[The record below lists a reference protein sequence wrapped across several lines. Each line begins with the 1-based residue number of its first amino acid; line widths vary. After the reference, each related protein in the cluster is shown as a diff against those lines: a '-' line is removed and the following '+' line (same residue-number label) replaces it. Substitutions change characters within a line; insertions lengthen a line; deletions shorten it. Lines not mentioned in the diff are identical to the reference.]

1 MVVLPTPASPPRSTS
16 WPCPTTAESSSL
28 RRSRSSRSRP
38 TRCGCEFSVIGVRSA
53 GGVTTHF
60 LEGQPSP
67 RSIASTNLA
76 QRILGARLV
85 GSRAGF
91 CVVASGGTLKP
102 RLLLREAVE
111 VASEP
116 ARGKILTSATAPLLV
131 GLLLV
136 ALNLR
141 PAISSVPP
149 LLETIR
155 QDLGLGRAY
164 LGLLT
169 TIPVLCMSI
178 FALVAPKLS
187 VRIGAERAVLWSVVL
202 IGAAVAGRLAAGQ
215 PGVLFGTTLVAGVG
229 IAVAQSLLP
238 AVVKGWF
245 PDRAALV
252 TGLYTVGITGGLAL
266 AALATVPIE
275 RLLGGFWPGAL
286 AVWSLLAAVSWSP
299 LTSRARSAPRREG
312 AHERARLPWRSGQA
326 WSVALFFGAES
337 CLFFSSLTWI
347 APLYVDQGLDEGR
360 AGLLLAVL
368 AIVRVPSAFVIPA
381 LADRSGDRRP
391 WLALTLIL
399 ATFGFCGAGLVP
411 LVTAWAP
418 WAWVVVLGLGVG
430 GLFPL
435 ALTLPLDYS
444 ADADEAGRLT
454 AMTFFIGYIVAA
466 VGPVA
471 VGALRDATGGYAVPF
486 VALAALSASMLIASL
501 RFRPPSAA
509 GP

>member
-1 MVVLPTPASPPRSTS
+1 
-16 WPCPTTAESSSL
+16 
-28 RRSRSSRSRP
+28 
-38 TRCGCEFSVIGVRSA
+38 
-53 GGVTTHF
+53 
-60 LEGQPSP
+60 
-67 RSIASTNLA
+67 
-76 QRILGARLV
+76 
-85 GSRAGF
+85 
-91 CVVASGGTLKP
+91 
-102 RLLLREAVE
+102 LLFREAVE

-149 LLETIR
+149 VLETLR
-155 QDLGLGRAY
+155 QDLGLGRAF

-169 TIPVLCMSI
+169 TIPVLCMSGL
-178 FALVAPKLS
+178 ALIAPKIS
-187 VRIGAERAVLWSVVL
+187 ARIGAERAVLWSVIL
-202 IGAAVAGRLAAGQ
+202 IGVAVASRLAAGQ
-215 PGVLFGTTLVAGVG
+215 AGILFVTTLLAGVG

-286 AVWSLLAAVSWSP
+286 AAWSLLAAVAVVFWLP
-299 LTSRARSAPRREG
+299 LALRARSSPQPEG
-312 AHERARLPWRSGQA
+312 LHERRRLPWHSGQA

-347 APLYVDQGLDEGR
+347 APLYVDQGLGEGR
-360 AGLLLAVL
+360 AGLLLAVFAL
-368 AIVRVPSAFVIPA
+368 VRVPSAFVFPA

-399 ATFGFCGAGLVP
+399 ATFGFCAMGIVP
-411 LVTAWAP
+411 LATPWAP
-418 WAWVVVLGLGVG
+418 LAWVVVLGLGVG

-454 AMTFFIGYIVAA
+454 AMTFFVGYIVAA

-486 VALAALSASMLIASL
+486 VALAALSVGMLVASSQ
-501 RFRPPSAA
+501 FRPRSA
-509 GP
+509 PRS

>member
-1 MVVLPTPASPPRSTS
+1 MIEQSSVHLP
-16 WPCPTTAESSSL
+16 EL
-28 RRSRSSRSRP
+28 
-38 TRCGCEFSVIGVRSA
+38 VKDI
-53 GGVTTHF
+53 
-60 LEGQPSP
+60 GQPV
-67 RSIASTNLA
+67 SIY
-76 QRILGARLV
+76 LV
-85 GSRAGF
+85 HLS
-91 CVVASGGTLKP
+91 
-102 RLLLREAVE
+102 
-111 VASEP
+111 SEP

-136 ALNLR
+136 AFNLR

-155 QDLGLGRAY
+155 QDLGLGRAF

-169 TIPVLCMSI
+169 TVPVLCMS
-178 FALVAPKLS
+178 ALALIAPKIS
-187 VRIGAERAVLWSVVL
+187 GRIGAERAVLWSIVL
-202 IGAAVAGRLAAGQ
+202 IGLAVAGRLAAGQ
-215 PGVLFGTTLVAGVG
+215 AGILFVTTFVAGIG

-238 AVVKGWF
+238 AVVKRWF

-275 RLLGGFWPGAL
+275 RTLGGFWPGAL
-286 AVWSLLAAVSWSP
+286 ASWSLLAAVAAVFWLPIASQ
-299 LTSRARSAPRREG
+299 ARSATRREG
-312 AHERARLPWRSGQA
+312 AHEQAHLPWRSGQA

-337 CLFFSSLTWI
+337 CLFFSSLTWV

-360 AGLLLAVL
+360 AGLLLAVFAL
-368 AIVRVPSAFVIPA
+368 VRVPSAFLFPA

-399 ATFGFCGAGLVP
+399 TTLGFCAMGIVP
-411 LVTAWAP
+411 LATPWAP
-418 WAWVVVLGLGVG
+418 LAWVVVLGLGIG

-454 AMTFFIGYIVAA
+454 AMTFFVGYVVAA

-486 VALAALSASMLIASL
+486 VALAMLSVGMFFASF
-501 RFRPPSAA
+501 RFRPRYAPR
-509 GP
+509 P

>member
-1 MVVLPTPASPPRSTS
+1 
-16 WPCPTTAESSSL
+16 
-28 RRSRSSRSRP
+28 
-38 TRCGCEFSVIGVRSA
+38 
-53 GGVTTHF
+53 
-60 LEGQPSP
+60 
-67 RSIASTNLA
+67 
-76 QRILGARLV
+76 
-85 GSRAGF
+85 
-91 CVVASGGTLKP
+91 
-102 RLLLREAVE
+102 
-111 VASEP
+111 
-116 ARGKILTSATAPLLV
+116 
-131 GLLLV
+131 LLLV

-178 FALVAPKLS
+178 FALLAPKIS
-187 VRIGAERAVLWSVVL
+187 AHIGAERAVLWSVVL
-202 IGAAVAGRLAAGQ
+202 IGLAVAGRLMAGH
-215 PGVLFGTTLVAGVG
+215 PSLLFGTTLLAGVG

-245 PDRAALV
+245 PDRAVLV

-266 AALATVPIE
+266 AALATVPIG
-275 RLLGGFWPGAL
+275 RALGGFWPGAL
-286 AVWSLLAAVSWSP
+286 AAWSLLAAVAAVFWLP
-299 LTSRARSAPRREG
+299 LTSRAPGAPLREG
-312 AHERARLPWRSGQA
+312 AHERARLPWRSGRA

-368 AIVRVPSAFVIPA
+368 AIVRVPSAFAFPA

-399 ATFGFCGAGLVP
+399 ATFGFCATGLVP

-486 VALAALSASMLIASL
+486 VALAALSVGMLAASFQ
-501 RFRPPSAA
+501 FRPRSTPR
-509 GP
+509 P

>member
-1 MVVLPTPASPPRSTS
+1 
-16 WPCPTTAESSSL
+16 
-28 RRSRSSRSRP
+28 
-38 TRCGCEFSVIGVRSA
+38 
-53 GGVTTHF
+53 VT
-60 LEGQPSP
+60 
-67 RSIASTNLA
+67 
-76 QRILGARLV
+76 
-85 GSRAGF
+85 
-91 CVVASGGTLKP
+91 
-102 RLLLREAVE
+102 
-111 VASEP
+111 SEP
-116 ARGKILTSATAPLLV
+116 ARGKIVTGATALLLV

-155 QDLGLGRAY
+155 QDLGLGRAF

-178 FALVAPKLS
+178 FALAAPKIS
-187 VRIGAERAVLWSVVL
+187 GRIGAERAVLWSVIL
-202 IGAAVAGRLAAGQ
+202 IGVAVAGRLAAGQ

-245 PDRAALV
+245 PDRAAFV

-266 AALATVPIE
+266 AALTTVPLE
-275 RLLGGFWPGAL
+275 RTLGGFWPGAL
-286 AVWSLLAAVSWSP
+286 AAWSLFAAVAVVFWLL
-299 LTSRARSAPRREG
+299 LTARARSVSRPEVAY
-312 AHERARLPWRSGQA
+312 ERARLPWRSGRA

-337 CLFFSSLTWI
+337 CLFFSSLTWL
-347 APLYVDQGLDEGR
+347 APLYIDRGLDEGHT
-360 AGLLLAVL
+360 GLLLAVFAL
-368 AIVRVPSAFVIPA
+368 VRVPSAFVFPA

-391 WLALTLIL
+391 WLALTLTL
-399 ATFGFCGAGLVP
+399 ATFGFCAAGLVP
-411 LVTAWAP
+411 LVTPWAP

-454 AMTFFIGYIVAA
+454 AMTFFVGYIVAA

-486 VALAALSASMLIASL
+486 VALAALSVAMLVSSFQFPPRSAP
-501 RFRPPSAA
+501 RP
-509 GP
+509 

>member
-1 MVVLPTPASPPRSTS
+1 
-16 WPCPTTAESSSL
+16 
-28 RRSRSSRSRP
+28 
-38 TRCGCEFSVIGVRSA
+38 
-53 GGVTTHF
+53 
-60 LEGQPSP
+60 
-67 RSIASTNLA
+67 
-76 QRILGARLV
+76 
-85 GSRAGF
+85 
-91 CVVASGGTLKP
+91 
-102 RLLLREAVE
+102 LLFREAVE

-116 ARGKILTSATAPLLV
+116 ERGKILTGATAPLML
-131 GLLLV
+131 GLLFV

-155 QDLGLGRAY
+155 QDLGLGRAF

-169 TIPVLCMSI
+169 TIPVLCMS
-178 FALVAPKLS
+178 ALALIAPKIS
-187 VRIGAERAVLWSVVL
+187 RSIGAERAVLWSVVL
-202 IGAAVAGRLAAGQ
+202 IGVAVAGRLAAGHA
-215 PGVLFGTTLVAGVG
+215 GVLFVTTLVAGFG

-286 AVWSLLAAVSWSP
+286 AAWSLLAAVAAILWLP
-299 LTSRARSAPRREG
+299 LASRVRSETRREV
-312 AHERARLPWRSGQA
+312 ARERARLPWRSRRA

-347 APLYVDQGLDEGR
+347 APLYVDSGLDEGR
-360 AGLLLAVL
+360 AGLLLTVFAL
-368 AIVRVPSAFVIPA
+368 VRVPSAFIFPA

-399 ATFGFCGAGLVP
+399 ATFGFCAAGLAP
-411 LVTAWAP
+411 LVTPWAP
-418 WAWVVVLGLGVG
+418 LAWVVVLGLGVG
-430 GLFPL
+430 GLFSL

-444 ADADEAGRLT
+444 ADAEEAGRLT
-454 AMTFFIGYIVAA
+454 AMTFFVGYIVAA

-471 VGALRDATGGYAVPF
+471 VGALRDATGGYTVPF
-486 VALAALSASMLIASL
+486 VALAALSASMLVASFQ
-501 RFRPPSAA
+501 FRPSSAA

>member
-1 MVVLPTPASPPRSTS
+1 V
-16 WPCPTTAESSSL
+16 
-28 RRSRSSRSRP
+28 
-38 TRCGCEFSVIGVRSA
+38 
-53 GGVTTHF
+53 
-60 LEGQPSP
+60 
-67 RSIASTNLA
+67 
-76 QRILGARLV
+76 
-85 GSRAGF
+85 
-91 CVVASGGTLKP
+91 
-102 RLLLREAVE
+102 
-111 VASEP
+111 P
-116 ARGKILTSATAPLLV
+116 ARGKILTGATAPLLV

-155 QDLGLGRAY
+155 QDLGLGRAF

-178 FALVAPKLS
+178 FALVAARIS
-187 VRIGAERAVLWSVVL
+187 ERIGAERAVLCSVVL

-215 PGVLFGTTLVAGVG
+215 PGVLFGTTLAAGIG

-245 PDRAALV
+245 PNRAALV
-252 TGLYTVGITGGLAL
+252 TGLYTAGVTGGLAL
-266 AALATVPIE
+266 AALGTVPIE
-275 RLLGGFWPGAL
+275 RALGGFWPGAL
-286 AVWSLLAAVSWSP
+286 AAWSILAAVAAVFWLP
-299 LTSRARSAPRREG
+299 LALRARRSPRPGE
-312 AHERARLPWRSGQA
+312 AHERTHLPWSSRRA

-347 APLYVDQGLDEGR
+347 APLYVDHGLDEGR
-360 AGLLLAVL
+360 AGLLLAVFAL
-368 AIVRVPSAFVIPA
+368 VRVPSAFVFPA

-391 WLALTLIL
+391 WLVLTLIL
-399 ATFGFCGAGLVP
+399 ITFGFCAAGLAP
-411 LVTAWAP
+411 LAAPWAP

-454 AMTFFIGYIVAA
+454 AMTFFVGYGVAA

-471 VGALRDATGGYAVPF
+471 VGALRDVTGGYAIPF
-486 VALAALSASMLIASL
+486 VALAALSVAMLVASFQ
-501 RFRPPSAA
+501 FRPRSAPS
-509 GP
+509 P

>member
-1 MVVLPTPASPPRSTS
+1 
-16 WPCPTTAESSSL
+16 
-28 RRSRSSRSRP
+28 
-38 TRCGCEFSVIGVRSA
+38 
-53 GGVTTHF
+53 VT
-60 LEGQPSP
+60 
-67 RSIASTNLA
+67 
-76 QRILGARLV
+76 
-85 GSRAGF
+85 
-91 CVVASGGTLKP
+91 
-102 RLLLREAVE
+102 
-111 VASEP
+111 SEP
-116 ARGKILTSATAPLLV
+116 ARGKILTSANAPLLV
-131 GLLLV
+131 GLLLI

-149 LLETIR
+149 VLETIR
-155 QDLGLGRAY
+155 QDLGLSRAF

-169 TIPVLCMSI
+169 TIPVLCMSAL
-178 FALVAPKLS
+178 ALVAPKIS
-187 VRIGAERAVLWSVVL
+187 ARIGAERAVLWSIVL
-202 IGAAVAGRLAAGQ
+202 IGVAVAGRLAAGQ
-215 PGVLFGTTLVAGVG
+215 EEVLFVTTFVAGVG

-252 TGLYTVGITGGLAL
+252 TGLYTAGITGGLAL

-275 RLLGGFWPGAL
+275 RTLGGYWPGAL
-286 AVWSLLAAVSWSP
+286 AAWSLLAAVAVIFWSP
-299 LTSRARSAPRREG
+299 LSSRARSSPQPERGRE
-312 AHERARLPWRSGQA
+312 RTRLPWRSRRA

-360 AGLLLAVL
+360 AGLLLAVFAL
-368 AIVRVPSAFVIPA
+368 VRVPSAFLFPA

-399 ATFGFCGAGLVP
+399 ATFGFCTVGIVP
-411 LVTAWAP
+411 LATPWAP
-418 WAWVVVLGLGVG
+418 LAWVVVLGLGIG

-444 ADADEAGRLT
+444 ADAEEAGRLT
-454 AMTFFIGYIVAA
+454 AMTFFVGYVVAA

-486 VALAALSASMLIASL
+486 VALAALSVGMLAASL
-501 RFRPPSAA
+501 RFRPQPDSRLD
-509 GP
+509 

>member
-1 MVVLPTPASPPRSTS
+1 LG
-16 WPCPTTAESSSL
+16 WL
-28 RRSRSSRSRP
+28 FRR
-38 TRCGCEFSVIGVRSA
+38 
-53 GGVTTHF
+53 
-60 LEGQPSP
+60 
-67 RSIASTNLA
+67 
-76 QRILGARLV
+76 
-85 GSRAGF
+85 
-91 CVVASGGTLKP
+91 
-102 RLLLREAVE
+102 AVE
-111 VASEP
+111 VTSEP

-149 LLETIR
+149 VLETIR

-178 FALVAPKLS
+178 FALVAPKIS
-187 VRIGAERAVLWSVVL
+187 GRIGAERAVLWAVIL
-202 IGAAVAGRLAAGQ
+202 IGVAVAGRLGAGQ
-215 PGVLFGTTLVAGVG
+215 AGILFVTTLVAGVG

-275 RLLGGFWPGAL
+275 RTLGGFWPGAL
-286 AVWSLLAAVSWSP
+286 AVWSLLAAVAAVFWLP
-299 LTSRARSAPRREG
+299 LASRARSSPRREG
-312 AHERARLPWRSGQA
+312 LHERTRLPWRSGQA

-347 APLYVDQGLDEGR
+347 APLYIDQGLDEGR
-360 AGLLLAVL
+360 AGLLLVVFAL
-368 AIVRVPSAFVIPA
+368 VRVPSAFLFPA

-399 ATFGFCGAGLVP
+399 TTFGFCALGLVP
-411 LVTAWAP
+411 LVTSWAP
-418 WAWVVVLGLGVG
+418 LAWVVVLGLGIG

-454 AMTFFIGYIVAA
+454 AMTFFVGYIVAA

-471 VGALRDATGGYAVPF
+471 VGVLRDATGGYAVPF
-486 VALAALSASMLIASL
+486 VALAMLSVGMFFASF
-501 RFRPPSAA
+501 RFRPRYAPR
-509 GP
+509 P

>member
-1 MVVLPTPASPPRSTS
+1 VTS
-16 WPCPTTAESSSL
+16 EL
-28 RRSRSSRSRP
+28 
-38 TRCGCEFSVIGVRSA
+38 
-53 GGVTTHF
+53 
-60 LEGQPSP
+60 
-67 RSIASTNLA
+67 
-76 QRILGARLV
+76 
-85 GSRAGF
+85 
-91 CVVASGGTLKP
+91 
-102 RLLLREAVE
+102 
-111 VASEP
+111 
-116 ARGKILTSATAPLLV
+116 ARGKIVTGATAPLLV

-155 QDLGLGRAY
+155 QDLGLGRAF

-178 FALVAPKLS
+178 FALAAPKIS
-187 VRIGAERAVLWSVVL
+187 GRIGAERAVLWSVIL
-202 IGAAVAGRLAAGQ
+202 IGVAVAGRLAAGQ

-245 PDRAALV
+245 PDSAAFV

-266 AALATVPIE
+266 AALTTVPIE
-275 RLLGGFWPGAL
+275 RTLGGFWPGAL
-286 AVWSLLAAVSWSP
+286 AAWSLLAAVAVVFWLL
-299 LTSRARSAPRREG
+299 LTARARSASRPVV
-312 AHERARLPWRSGQA
+312 AYERAHLPWRSGRA
-326 WSVALFFGAES
+326 WSVAVFFGAES
-337 CLFFSSLTWI
+337 CLFFSSLTWL
-347 APLYVDQGLDEGR
+347 APLYIDQGLDEGHT
-360 AGLLLAVL
+360 GLLLAVFAL
-368 AIVRVPSAFVIPA
+368 VRVPSAFVFPA

-391 WLALTLIL
+391 WLALTLTL
-399 ATFGFCGAGLVP
+399 ATFGFCAAGLVP
-411 LVTAWAP
+411 LVTPWAP

-454 AMTFFIGYIVAA
+454 AMTFFVGYIVAA

-486 VALAALSASMLIASL
+486 VALAALSVAMLVSSFQFPPRSAP
-501 RFRPPSAA
+501 RP
-509 GP
+509 

>member
-1 MVVLPTPASPPRSTS
+1 
-16 WPCPTTAESSSL
+16 
-28 RRSRSSRSRP
+28 
-38 TRCGCEFSVIGVRSA
+38 
-53 GGVTTHF
+53 VT
-60 LEGQPSP
+60 
-67 RSIASTNLA
+67 
-76 QRILGARLV
+76 
-85 GSRAGF
+85 
-91 CVVASGGTLKP
+91 
-102 RLLLREAVE
+102 
-111 VASEP
+111 SEP

-149 LLETIR
+149 VLETIR
-155 QDLGLGRAY
+155 QDLGLGRAF

-169 TIPVLCMSI
+169 TIPVLCMSAL
-178 FALVAPKLS
+178 ALVAPMIS
-187 VRIGAERAVLWSVVL
+187 RRIGAERAVLWSVVL
-202 IGAAVAGRLAAGQ
+202 IGLAVAGRLAARQ
-215 PGVLFGTTLVAGVG
+215 AGVLFVTTFVAGVG

-245 PDRAALV
+245 PYRAALV

-275 RLLGGFWPGAL
+275 HTFGGFWPGAL
-286 AVWSLLAAVSWSP
+286 AAWSLLAVVAAVFWLPIASQ
-299 LTSRARSAPRREG
+299 ARSAPRREG
-312 AHERARLPWRSGQA
+312 AHEQAHLPWRSGQA

-337 CLFFSSLTWI
+337 CLFFSSLTWV

-360 AGLLLAVL
+360 AGLLLAAFAL
-368 AIVRVPSAFVIPA
+368 VRVPSAFIFPA

-399 ATFGFCGAGLVP
+399 ATFGFCAMGIAP
-411 LVTAWAP
+411 LATPWAP
-418 WAWVVVLGLGVG
+418 LAWVVVLGLGIG

-454 AMTFFIGYIVAA
+454 AMTFFLGYIVAA

-486 VALAALSASMLIASL
+486 VTLAMLSVGMFFASF
-501 RFRPPSAA
+501 RFRPHYASRP
-509 GP
+509 

>member
-1 MVVLPTPASPPRSTS
+1 MALP
-16 WPCPTTAESSSL
+16 
-28 RRSRSSRSRP
+28 
-38 TRCGCEFSVIGVRSA
+38 
-53 GGVTTHF
+53 
-60 LEGQPSP
+60 
-67 RSIASTNLA
+67 
-76 QRILGARLV
+76 
-85 GSRAGF
+85 
-91 CVVASGGTLKP
+91 K
-102 RLLLREAVE
+102 AVE
-111 VASEP
+111 VTSEP
-116 ARGKILTSATAPLLV
+116 ARGKILTSANAPLLV
-131 GLLLV
+131 SLLLV

-141 PAISSVPP
+141 PALSSVPP

-178 FALVAPKLS
+178 FALVAPKVS
-187 VRIGAERAVLWSVVL
+187 GRIGAERAVLWSVVL
-202 IGAAVAGRLAAGQ
+202 IGVAVAGRLGAGQ

-245 PDRAALV
+245 PERAALV

-275 RLLGGFWPGAL
+275 RTLGEFWPGAL
-286 AVWSLLAAVSWSP
+286 AAWSLLAAVAAVFWLP
-299 LTSRARSAPRREG
+299 LASRARTESRSEG
-312 AHERARLPWRSGQA
+312 AYEQTRLPWRSERA

-347 APLYVDQGLDEGR
+347 APLYVDQGLGEGR
-360 AGLLLAVL
+360 AGVLLAVFAL
-368 AIVRVPSAFVIPA
+368 VRVPSAFVFPA
-381 LADRSGDRRP
+381 LADRSKDRRP

-399 ATFGFCGAGLVP
+399 ATFGFCATGLVP
-411 LVTAWAP
+411 LLTPWAP

-435 ALTLPLDYS
+435 ALTLPIDYS

-454 AMTFFIGYIVAA
+454 AMTFFIGYVVAA

-486 VALAALSASMLIASL
+486 AVLATLSLGMLAVSP
-501 RFRPPSAA
+501 RFRPPRHGS
-509 GP
+509 PP

>member
-1 MVVLPTPASPPRSTS
+1 VTS
-16 WPCPTTAESSSL
+16 
-28 RRSRSSRSRP
+28 
-38 TRCGCEFSVIGVRSA
+38 V
-53 GGVTTHF
+53 
-60 LEGQPSP
+60 
-67 RSIASTNLA
+67 
-76 QRILGARLV
+76 
-85 GSRAGF
+85 
-91 CVVASGGTLKP
+91 
-102 RLLLREAVE
+102 
-111 VASEP
+111 P

-149 LLETIR
+149 VLETIR
-155 QDLGLGRAY
+155 QDLGLGRAF

-178 FALVAPKLS
+178 FALVAPKIS
-187 VRIGAERAVLWSVVL
+187 GRIGAERAVLWAVVL

-215 PGVLFGTTLVAGVG
+215 PGVLFGTTLLAGVG
-229 IAVAQSLLP
+229 IAVAQSILP

-275 RLLGGFWPGAL
+275 RTLGGFWPGAL
-286 AVWSLLAAVSWSP
+286 AAWSLLAAVAAVFWLP
-299 LTSRARSAPRREG
+299 LTSRAQSVPRPEG
-312 AHERARLPWRSGQA
+312 AHERTRLPWRSGRA

-337 CLFFSSLTWI
+337 CLFFSSLTWV
-347 APLYVDQGLDEGR
+347 APLYVDRGLDEGH
-360 AGLLLAVL
+360 AGLLLAVFAL
-368 AIVRVPSAFVIPA
+368 VRVPSAFLFPA
-381 LADRSGDRRP
+381 LADRTGDRRP

-399 ATFGFCGAGLVP
+399 ATFGFCAAGLVP
-411 LVTAWAP
+411 LAAP
-418 WAWVVVLGLGVG
+418 LVWVVVLGLGVG

-444 ADADEAGRLT
+444 ANAEEAGRLT
-454 AMTFFIGYIVAA
+454 AMTFFVGYVGAA

-486 VALAALSASMLIASL
+486 VALAALGVGMLVASL
-501 RFRPPSAA
+501 RFRPHSA
-509 GP
+509 PRH

>member
-1 MVVLPTPASPPRSTS
+1 MR
-16 WPCPTTAESSSL
+16 
-28 RRSRSSRSRP
+28 
-38 TRCGCEFSVIGVRSA
+38 
-53 GGVTTHF
+53 
-60 LEGQPSP
+60 
-67 RSIASTNLA
+67 LA
-76 QRILGARLV
+76 WLGA
-85 GSRAGF
+85 GF
-91 CVVASGGTLKP
+91 RVVTSDGTLKP
-102 RLLLREAVE
+102 GLLSRKVVE
-111 VASEP
+111 VTSEP
-116 ARGKILTSATAPLLV
+116 ARGKILTSANAPLLV

-149 LLETIR
+149 VLETIR
-155 QDLGLGRAY
+155 QDLGLGRAF

-178 FALVAPKLS
+178 FALVAPKVS
-187 VRIGAERAVLWSVVL
+187 GRVGAERAVLWSVVL
-202 IGAAVAGRLAAGQ
+202 VGVAVAGRLAAGQ
-215 PGVLFGTTLVAGVG
+215 PGVLFLTTLVAGVG

-275 RLLGGFWPGAL
+275 QLLGGFWPGAL
-286 AVWSLLAAVSWSP
+286 AAWSLLAAVAAVFWMP
-299 LTSRARSAPRREG
+299 FAARSRPETQREDSSG
-312 AHERARLPWRSGQA
+312 GVRLPWRNRHA

-337 CLFFSSLTWI
+337 CLFFSSLTWV
-347 APLYVDQGLDEGR
+347 APLYVDQGLDEGH
-360 AGLLLAVL
+360 AGLLLAVFAL
-368 AIVRVPSAFVIPA
+368 VRVPAAFVFPA
-381 LADRSGDRRP
+381 LADSSGDRRP

-399 ATFGFCGAGLVP
+399 TTLGFCALGLVP
-411 LVTAWAP
+411 LATPWAP
-418 WAWVVVLGLGVG
+418 LAWVVVLGLGIG

-454 AMTFFIGYIVAA
+454 AMTFFVGYVVAA

-486 VALAALSASMLIASL
+486 VALAALSVGMLAASF
-501 RFRPPSAA
+501 RFRPRSTPR
-509 GP
+509 P

>member
-1 MVVLPTPASPPRSTS
+1 V
-16 WPCPTTAESSSL
+16 
-28 RRSRSSRSRP
+28 
-38 TRCGCEFSVIGVRSA
+38 
-53 GGVTTHF
+53 
-60 LEGQPSP
+60 
-67 RSIASTNLA
+67 
-76 QRILGARLV
+76 
-85 GSRAGF
+85 
-91 CVVASGGTLKP
+91 
-102 RLLLREAVE
+102 VE
-111 VASEP
+111 VMSEP
-116 ARGKILTSATAPLLV
+116 ARGKILTSANAPLLV
-131 GLLLV
+131 GLLLI

-155 QDLGLGRAY
+155 QDLGLGRAF

-169 TIPVLCMSI
+169 TIPVLCMSAL
-178 FALVAPKLS
+178 ALVAPKIS
-187 VRIGAERAVLWSVVL
+187 RRIGAERAVLWSIVL
-202 IGAAVAGRLAAGQ
+202 IAVAVAGRLAAGQ
-215 PGVLFGTTLVAGVG
+215 SGVLFITTFGAGVG

-245 PDRAALV
+245 PDRAVLV

-275 RLLGGFWPGAL
+275 RVLRGFWPGAL
-286 AVWSLLAAVSWSP
+286 AAWSLLAVVAVIFWLPLASRPRSSP
-299 LTSRARSAPRREG
+299 RPEG
-312 AHERARLPWRSGQA
+312 LHERVRLPWRRRRA

-347 APLYVDQGLDEGR
+347 APLYIDQGLDEGR
-360 AGLLLAVL
+360 TGLLLAVFAL
-368 AIVRVPSAFVIPA
+368 VRVPSAFIFPA

-399 ATFGFCGAGLVP
+399 ATFGFCAAGLIP
-411 LVTAWAP
+411 LVTPWAP
-418 WAWVVVLGLGVG
+418 WAWVVVLGLGIG

-454 AMTFFIGYIVAA
+454 AMTFFVGYIVAA

-486 VALAALSASMLIASL
+486 VALAALSVGMLVASS
-501 RFRPPSAA
+501 RFRPRSA
-509 GP
+509 PRF

>member
-1 MVVLPTPASPPRSTS
+1 MT
-16 WPCPTTAESSSL
+16 
-28 RRSRSSRSRP
+28 
-38 TRCGCEFSVIGVRSA
+38 
-53 GGVTTHF
+53 
-60 LEGQPSP
+60 
-67 RSIASTNLA
+67 
-76 QRILGARLV
+76 
-85 GSRAGF
+85 
-91 CVVASGGTLKP
+91 
-102 RLLLREAVE
+102 
-111 VASEP
+111 SEP
-116 ARGKILTSATAPLLV
+116 ARGKILTSATAPLLLV

-149 LLETIR
+149 VLETIR

-178 FALVAPKLS
+178 FALVAPKIS
-187 VRIGAERAVLWSVVL
+187 GRIGAECAVLWAVIL
-202 IGAAVAGRLAAGQ
+202 IGVAVAGRLGAGQ
-215 PGVLFGTTLVAGVG
+215 AGILFVTTLVAGVG

-275 RLLGGFWPGAL
+275 RTLGGFWPGAL
-286 AVWSLLAAVSWSP
+286 AVWSLLAAVAAVFWLP
-299 LTSRARSAPRREG
+299 LASRARSSPRREG
-312 AHERARLPWRSGQA
+312 LHERTRLPWRSGQA

-347 APLYVDQGLDEGR
+347 APLYIDQGLDEGR
-360 AGLLLAVL
+360 AGLLLVVFAL
-368 AIVRVPSAFVIPA
+368 VRVPSAFLFPA
-381 LADRSGDRRP
+381 LADRSRDRRP

-399 ATFGFCGAGLVP
+399 TTFGFCALGLVP
-411 LVTAWAP
+411 LVTSWAP
-418 WAWVVVLGLGVG
+418 LAWVVVLGLGIG

-454 AMTFFIGYIVAA
+454 AMTFFVGYIVAA

-471 VGALRDATGGYAVPF
+471 VGVLRDATGGYAVPF
-486 VALAALSASMLIASL
+486 VALAMLSVGMFFASF
-501 RFRPPSAA
+501 RFRPRYAPR
-509 GP
+509 P